1 MTAKHS
7 IGATVTACS
16 QEKKPNEMPAM
27 LPNAKCG
34 NRAVPPET
42 GYMPPSSAWTSARMM
57 TMTPAMTQASRAAR
71 AGRLRG
77 EERAEEPAGADDRGL
92 GRPGGADQAHFPFQA
107 DVGGY
112 VLHVAPAASVLL
124 AMLDPF
130 SDRAPQGCHPRVG
143 SSRYAG
149 ERCVCAK

>member
-16 QEKKPNEMPAM
+16 QEKKPNEIPAM

-34 NRAVPPET
+34 NRAVPPDT
-42 GYMPPSSAWTSARMM
+42 GYMPPSSACTSARMM
-57 TMTPAMTQASRAAR
+57 TMTPAITQPSRAAVPAACAAR
-71 AGRLRG
+71 NAPNSQP
-77 EERAEEPAGADDRGL
+77 EPMIEVSDA
-92 GRPGGADQAHFPFQA
+92 Q
-107 DVGGY
+107 
-112 VLHVAPAASVLL
+112 VAPMKPMSRFRPTSVGVTAVAPTASVLL

-130 SDRAPQGCHPRVG
+130 SDRAPWGGCHPRVG

-149 ERCVCAK
+149 ER